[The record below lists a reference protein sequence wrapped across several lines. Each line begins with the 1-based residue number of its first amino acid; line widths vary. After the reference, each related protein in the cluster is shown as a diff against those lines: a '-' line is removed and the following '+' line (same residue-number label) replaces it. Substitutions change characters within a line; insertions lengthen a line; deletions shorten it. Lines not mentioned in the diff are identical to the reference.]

1 MLGVQ
6 GLRPE
11 CRGSS
16 RVWVVGEAVWLARQS
31 KIIGRNFVLE
41 TGIFCYRKRPPA
53 FHCWEPFPKI
63 PLQSLNRALRIP
75 AASAPGGLP
84 VRPPQPLTDPQG
96 GHWKGHTFLRNSLV
110 YFFSSLM
117 RCCVRRPF
125 YHQLPGQLAAF
136 QPWGCQ
142 EKAAWRGDAAHV
154 SFLGTFCWGR
164 SSECACSLAQAEER
178 WWREAV
184 HAGTSSIAKQNVA
197 LAAPW
202 WLGQGWEALVLGSPW
217 SQCLPWFRQTM
228 TLLTANSLDGN
239 IFVPGI
245 FPNLK
250 FTGTFSSNILSFCKN

>member
-1 MLGVQ
+1 MQGKQQ
-6 GLRPE
+6 GLGGR
-11 CRGSS
+11 RGCVTCTS
-16 RVWVVGEAVWLARQS
+16 EQNNS
-31 KIIGRNFVLE
+31 KKLCPGDRDILLQE
-41 TGIFCYRKRPPA
+41 TASCFPLLRAFSQNTFTKRKR
-53 FHCWEPFPKI
+53 
-63 PLQSLNRALRIP
+63 SLNRALRIP
-75 AASAPGGLP
+75 AASAPGVLP
-84 VRPPQPLTDPQG
+84 VRPPKPLTDPQG
-96 GHWKGHTFLRNSLV
+96 GHWQGHIFLRNSLV
-110 YFFSSLM
+110 YFFSSLI

-164 SSECACSLAQAEER
+164 ISECACSLAQAEER

-217 SQCLPWFRQTM
+217 SQCLPRFQQTM

-250 FTGTFSSNILSFCKN
+250 FTGMFSSNILSFCKN